1 MKYTIIRTAYWST
14 IRKLSE
20 NFDAQT
26 LFVWDVDG
34 TLIYSNDVVFYPQY
48 LVLDVQDFCVEYV
61 EPTKKNGVK
70 DRQWIQNHWYHVW
83 RSLPFTLMDPSVPET
98 IRDLQSR
105 NICNMALTFL
115 IVCSLEG
122 KDFVQ
127 WRIDQLKKLGI
138 DFSSA
143 FGAYTEVHLEEILR
157 EDGLEVSKE
166 KWMYA
171 PTYKDGVLLTH
182 NFSKGRCLGSL
193 LRRLNRVPERIF
205 FVDDLEE
212 NVLSVGQ
219 LCKELG
225 IGFMGIHYTGFE
237 NLPHADTWS
246 EKMVRDKW
254 KTFSRTGKWPL
265 PTNIE
270 GVIVA

>member
-1 MKYTIIRTAYWST
+1 MKHTIIRTAYWST

-34 TLIYSNDVVFYPQY
+34 TLIYPNDIVFYPQY
-48 LVLDVQDFCVEYV
+48 LILDAQDFCMECVES
-61 EPTKKNGVK
+61 TRKGGVK
-70 DRQWIQNHWYHVW
+70 DRQWVQNRWYQVW
-83 RSLPFTLMDPSVPET
+83 RSLPFALMDPSVPET

-115 IVCSLEG
+115 IVRSLEG
-122 KDFVQ
+122 EDFVQ
-127 WRIDQLKKLGI
+127 WRIDQLKQLGI

-143 FGAYTEVHLEEILR
+143 FGDYAEVHLEEILQ

-171 PTYKDGVLLTH
+171 PVYKNGVLLTH
-182 NFSKGRCLGSL
+182 NFSKGRCLGAL
-193 LRRLNRVPERIF
+193 LKRLNFVPKRIF

-219 LCKELG
+219 LGKELG
-225 IGFMGIHYTGFE
+225 IDFMGIHYTGFE
-237 NLPHADTWS
+237 ILPRADTWS
-246 EKMVRDKW
+246 EKVVRDKW
-254 KTFSRTGKWPL
+254 EVFSRTGKWPL
-265 PTNIE
+265 PANIE
-270 GVIVA
+270 GVIVE

>member
-14 IRKLSE
+14 IRKLSD

-48 LVLDVQDFCVEYV
+48 LVSDTQDFCVES
-61 EPTKKNGVK
+61 TKQNGVK
-70 DRQWIQNHWYHVW
+70 DRQWIQNRWYHVW
-83 RSLPFTLMDPSVPET
+83 RSLPFTLMDPGVSET
-98 IRDLQSR
+98 IRDLQAR

-138 DFSSA
+138 DFSLA
-143 FGAYTEVHLEEILR
+143 FGGYAEVHLEEILQ

-171 PTYKDGVLLTH
+171 PTYKNGVLLTH
-182 NFSKGRCLGSL
+182 NFNKGRCLGNL
-193 LRRLNRVPERIF
+193 LRRLNFVPERIF

-219 LCKELG
+219 LCRELG
-225 IGFMGIHYTGFE
+225 IDFMGIHYTGFE
-237 NLPHADTWS
+237 NLPRADTWS
-246 EKMVRDKW
+246 EKIVRDKW
-254 KTFSRTGKWPL
+254 EAFSRTDRWPL
-265 PTNIE
+265 PTNVA
-270 GVIVA
+270 GVIVE